1 MNTLL
6 KYIFSFILLCNLIA
20 AQTIGDSLS
29 FRTSNFRNQILKT
42 NFEKQLNTYNL
53 FSNFKYGGL
62 FNSFFVGVNENFNST
77 VTKSST
83 KSIRD
88 EQRLELLTE
97 YSVDPNFRFGGF
109 LKNDIYS
116 DDRSLAINE
125 ASILNASLFAKY
137 SPLANIYVTPFGGI
151 SNNKQIGT
159 EDKGFIYGIEG
170 SIDELMYDDFG
181 INSSI
186 KFFNEDISPRKN
198 TNRLFKVNFLNEF
211 ENSFSNLIT
220 ANYVQQ
226 RKDFYFEADSI
237 TSAQFNVQNNI
248 QTREETNYFLEDRI
262 EYSPERSNLLLD
274 LLGRVS
280 FRNIDRQRRYV
291 TLSNISSSSFDTRI
305 EELKLDF
312 ASRAIITNKHYGAAI
327 KIEFSEK
334 EEKHLTKRIED
345 ANNIFYEERVKI
357 ESRKNNKSQIV
368 NLSAAGNY
376 QFSKS
381 DNVAMSIFHRKLRY
395 DTPSEDNNDDRDE
408 LLTIARILY
417 THSFSPLFKMIVNLE
432 GSYNHIVYIF
442 AERSSNNNTRRVL
455 KLSTAGY
462 YTGKNFS
469 SFNSFEVS
477 ANYTVYDFE
486 DINPNIKSFS
496 FRQFEYKDSTNIA
509 LNRNIDFNL
518 FGYLKLSEQGD
529 FDWTDFKG
537 RPVRFLQESYFEPKF
552 YYKYNYAK
560 FGIGVR
566 YFSLITFGYPENSKQ
581 KESEYTSIGPLS
593 EISFNISN
601 TLEIVFSG
609 WYEFINNEANIKR
622 ELVNMNFSMAWHF

>member
-1 MNTLL
+1 MFANLL
-6 KYIFSFILLCNLIA
+6 S
-20 AQTIGDSLS
+20 AQSIGDSLS
-29 FRTSNFRNQILKT
+29 FRRSNFNNQILRT
-42 NFEKQLNTYNL
+42 NFQKQLNTFNL
-53 FSNFKYGGL
+53 LSNLRYGGE
-62 FNSFFVGVNENFNST
+62 FNNFFVGVNENFNST
-77 VTKSST
+77 VTKTTT
-83 KSIRD
+83 KSIKD

-97 YSVDPNFRFGGF
+97 YAVNNNFRVGGF

-137 SPLANIYVTPFGGI
+137 SPHNNLYVTPFGGI

-170 SIDELMYDDFG
+170 SIDELRYDDFG
-181 INSSI
+181 INSSV

-198 TNRLFKVNFLNEF
+198 TNRLFKVNLLNEF

-220 ANYVQQ
+220 ANYLQQ

-237 TSAQFNVQNNI
+237 TSSQFNVQNNI
-248 QTREETNYFLEDRI
+248 QTREETNYFLQDRI
-262 EYSPERSNLLLD
+262 EYRPQKSNFMFD
-274 LLGRVS
+274 MLGRVS
-280 FRNIDRQRRYV
+280 FRNIDRQKRYV
-291 TLSNISSSSFDTRI
+291 TLSNISASSFDTRI

-312 ASRAIITNKHYGAAI
+312 ASRAMIAERDYGASL

-357 ESRKNNKSQIV
+357 ESRKNNKSQII
-368 NLSAAGNY
+368 NLSASGNY

-381 DNVAMSIFHRKLRY
+381 DNLAMSLFHRKLRY
-395 DTPSEDNNDDRDE
+395 DTPSEENNDDRDE
-408 LLTIARILY
+408 LLTIARVLY
-417 THSFSPLFKMIVNLE
+417 THSFSPFFKLQLNLE

-442 AERSSNNNTRRVL
+442 AERSSNNNIRRVL

-462 YTGKNFS
+462 YRGKNFA

-496 FRQFEYKDSTNIA
+496 FRQFEYKDSTTLR

-529 FDWTDFKG
+529 FDWRDFKG
-537 RPVRFLQESYFEPKF
+537 RPVRFLQESYIEPKF
-552 YYKYNYAK
+552 YYRYKYSK
-560 FGIGVR
+560 FGIGIR
-566 YFSLITFGYPENSKQ
+566 YFSLITFGYPENSKE

-593 EISFNISN
+593 EFTFNISN
-601 TLEIVFSG
+601 ILDIIFSG
-609 WYEFINNEANIKR
+609 WYEFINNEANVKR
-622 ELVNMNFSMAWHF
+622 ELVNMNFSMAWRF